1 MTRSRARL
9 VRPLAPLLATLLAA
23 CATAPTPRPSSTPQ
37 SVAPDQR
44 PAVPKVLPSSPPA
57 GEPEAPDLPTSEP
70 WSRLRASF
78 AMADCDSDP
87 SIQAWAHRFTANPRR
102 FEQRLA
108 QSLPRLRFIQDVAEK
123 HQVAGEFVLL
133 PWVESRYLP
142 VQGRG
147 RQPAG
152 MWQIVP
158 ATAGSLGL
166 RVNQHFDGRMDVAA
180 ATEAVMTMLRRYQD
194 RFRDW
199 RLTDYAYNAGEFS
212 VRKLV
217 DRHGAPPEQPV
228 IPKLPVK
235 NVTREHLIKLLAIA
249 CVIREPDRFQ
259 VRLPTLAKEQ
269 HLVAVPI
276 EHPMSMAN
284 AAKHAGMSIDALRD
298 YNAAFLNNRIDPSL
312 APTLMLPNDRVD
324 EFTQAMRDAAASDQ
338 ISAPGDPAPA
348 RKTPSHT
355 VRPGESLW
363 LIARRA
369 GVGVKQLRRWNG
381 LRDNRVHPGQVLRLA
396 APD

>member
-1 MTRSRARL
+1 MIRSHARL
-9 VRPLAPLLATLLAA
+9 IRPLAPLLAALLAA
-23 CATAPTPRPSSTPQ
+23 CATAPSPKPSPAPRLVSPNQSSTAAA
-37 SVAPDQR
+37 AP
-44 PAVPKVLPSSPPA
+44 PPA
-57 GEPEAPDLPTSEP
+57 TPAKESESTSTPTSEP

-87 SIQAWAHRFTANPRR
+87 AVQAWAHRFTANPRR

-108 QSLPRLRFIQDVAEK
+108 QSLPRLRFIQGIAEK
-123 HQVAGEFVLL
+123 HRVAGEFVLL

-166 RVNQHFDGRMDVAA
+166 RVNRHFDGRMDVAA

-194 RFRDW
+194 QLQDW
-199 RLTDYAYNAGEFS
+199 RLTDYAYNAGEYA

-217 DRHGAPPEQPV
+217 ARHGAPPEQPV

-259 VRLPTLAKEQ
+259 VELPTLAKEQ

-276 EHPMSMAN
+276 EHPMSMAS
-284 AAKHAGMSIDALRD
+284 AAKHAGMSIDTLRD
-298 YNAAFLNNRIDPSL
+298 YNAAFLNNRIDPNF
-312 APTLMLPNDRVD
+312 APTLMLPDNRVD
-324 EFTQAMRDAAASDQ
+324 QFVQAMRNAGESEETSVPSDQ
-338 ISAPGDPAPA
+338 APA
-348 RKTPSHT
+348 GKAPSHT

-363 LIARRA
+363 LIAKRT
-369 GVGVKQLRRWNG
+369 GVGVQQLRRWNG
-381 LRDNRVHPGQVLRLA
+381 LHDNRVHPGQVLHLA
-396 APD
+396 PPD

>member
-1 MTRSRARL
+1 MTRSRALL
-9 VRPLAPLLATLLAA
+9 VRPLAPLLAALLAA
-23 CATAPTPRPSSTPQ
+23 CATTPSPKPSSAPRPFTPEQSST
-37 SVAPDQR
+37 SATAPA
-44 PAVPKVLPSSPPA
+44 PATPTE
-57 GEPEAPDLPTSEP
+57 EPESAGTPTSEP

-78 AMADCDSDP
+78 AMTDCDSDP
-87 SIQAWAHRFTANPRR
+87 AVQAWAHRFTANPRR

-108 QSLPRLRFIQDVAEK
+108 HSLPRLRFIQEIAEK
-123 HQVAGEFVLL
+123 HGVAGEFVLL

-147 RQPAG
+147 RQPGG

-166 RVNQHFDGRMDVAA
+166 RVNRHFDGRMDVAA

-194 RFRDW
+194 QFQDW
-199 RLTDYAYNAGEFS
+199 RLTDYAYNAGEFA

-217 DRHGAPPEQPV
+217 ARHGMPPEQPV

-259 VRLPTLAKEQ
+259 VRLPTLPKEQ
-269 HLVAVPI
+269 HLVVVPI
-276 EHPMSMAN
+276 EHSMSMAI

-298 YNAAFLNNRIDPSL
+298 YNAAFLNNRIDPKL
-312 APTLMLPNDRVD
+312 APTLMLPNNRVD
-324 EFTQAMRDAAASDQ
+324 QFVQAMRNAGASEETS
-338 ISAPGDPAPA
+338 IASGPA
-348 RKTPSHT
+348 RADKMQLHT
-355 VRPGESLW
+355 VRAGESLW
-363 LIARRA
+363 LIAKRA
-369 GVGVKQLRRWNG
+369 GVGVRQLRRWNG
-381 LRDNRVHPGQVLRLA
+381 LHDNLVHPGQVLRLA

>member
-1 MTRSRARL
+1 
-9 VRPLAPLLATLLAA
+9 
-23 CATAPTPRPSSTPQ
+23 
-37 SVAPDQR
+37 
-44 PAVPKVLPSSPPA
+44 
-57 GEPEAPDLPTSEP
+57 
-70 WSRLRASF
+70 
-78 AMADCDSDP
+78 MADCDSDP

-194 RFRDW
+194 RFQDW

-338 ISAPGDPAPA
+338 ISAPDDPAPA
-348 RKTPSHT
+348 RKIPSHT

>member
-1 MTRSRARL
+1 MIRSRARII
-9 VRPLAPLLATLLAA
+9 RPLAPLLAALLAA
-23 CATAPTPRPSSTPQ
+23 CATAPSPKPSSAPQ
-37 SVAPDQR
+37 PVMPDQS
-44 PAVPKVLPSSPPA
+44 PAAAATLPTSPPA
-57 GEPEAPDLPTSEP
+57 REPAAPGASTSEP
-70 WSRLRASF
+70 WNRLRASF
-78 AMADCDSDP
+78 AMADCDGDP
-87 SIQAWAHRFTANPRR
+87 SIQAWAHRLTANPRR

-142 VQGRG
+142 VRGRG

-166 RVNQHFDGRMDVAA
+166 RVNRHFDGRMDMAA
-180 ATEAVMTMLRRYQD
+180 ATAAVMTMLRRYQD
-194 RFRDW
+194 QFQDW
-199 RLTDYAYNAGEFS
+199 RLTDYAYNAGEFT

-217 DRHGAPPEQPV
+217 ARHGAPPEQPL
-228 IPKLPVK
+228 IPRLPIK
-235 NVTREHLIKLLAIA
+235 KVTREHLVKLLAIA

-259 VRLPTLAKEQ
+259 VRLPTLAEEQ

-284 AAKHAGMSIDALRD
+284 AAKQAGMSIDALRD
-298 YNAAFLNNRIDPSL
+298 YNAAFLNNRIDPTL
-312 APTLMLPNDRVD
+312 ARTLMLPNSRVD
-324 EFTQAMRDAAASDQ
+324 QFTQAMREAGASEDA
-338 ISAPGDPAPA
+338 SAPSDPAPA
-348 RKTPSHT
+348 GKAPSHM

-363 LIARRA
+363 LIAKRA

-381 LRDNRVHPGQVLRLA
+381 LRDNRVHPGQVLQLA
-396 APD
+396 APE